1 MPLATVGGQTIAY
14 ETSGT
19 DGDPILFV
27 HGWACNKEMWRSTVD
42 QLKHLGRCYSI
53 DLLGHGDSSKPDP
66 HGNGYAI
73 ENQAKAVELFIR
85 EVIGQPTRYVGHSM
99 GGMIG
104 LHLAYHHPELITR
117 MALLA
122 PAVTGKLIGFLAG
135 YLRLLAL
142 PGGDRAFDA
151 LFQWTRSKVS
161 NLDWFCR
168 IAYFNDRSV
177 LDRAVTESSY
187 PGFRKTTSAILA
199 RMLYEIRSTDLS
211 PILEHITTPTLII
224 HGREDNVVPVT
235 DGLLAVSK
243 MVNASIVELDGIN
256 HVADLEGRD
265 RCWAPLRAFFT
276 PPHAETEQS
285 ESTAQE
291 LVPAQKPE
299 KPEKSEQILSNF
311 TQRITNKTYPQH
323 DTV

>member
-19 DGDPILFV
+19 EGDPILFV
-27 HGWACNKEMWRSTVD
+27 HGWACNKEMWRSTVE
-42 QLKHLGRCYSI
+42 QMSHLGRCYSI

-66 HGNGYAI
+66 QGNGYAI
-73 ENQAKAVELFIR
+73 EKQTKVVEHFVR
-85 EVIGQPTRYVGHSM
+85 EVIGAPTRYVGHSM

-104 LHLAYHHPELITR
+104 LRLAHTNPDLVTR

-122 PAVTGKLIGFLAG
+122 PAVTGKLIGFLAAS
-135 YLRLLAL
+135 LRLLAL
-142 PGGDRAFDA
+142 PGGERAFDA
-151 LFQWTRSKVS
+151 LFQWTRSKAS

-168 IAYFNDRSV
+168 MAYFNDRSV

-187 PGFRKTTSAILA
+187 PGFRKTSSAILA
-199 RMLYEIRSTDLS
+199 RMLYEINATDLS
-211 PILEHITTPTLII
+211 PILESIHIPTLII

-243 MVNASIVELDGIN
+243 MPNASIVELDGIN

-265 RCWAPLRAFFT
+265 RCWAPLKAFFT
-276 PPHAETEQS
+276 PYRAEINGGESAPQEAVASQEPEEPEQVL
-285 ESTAQE
+285 A
-291 LVPAQKPE
+291 
-299 KPEKSEQILSNF
+299 NF
-311 TQRITNKTYPQH
+311 TQRITNKQYSKQ